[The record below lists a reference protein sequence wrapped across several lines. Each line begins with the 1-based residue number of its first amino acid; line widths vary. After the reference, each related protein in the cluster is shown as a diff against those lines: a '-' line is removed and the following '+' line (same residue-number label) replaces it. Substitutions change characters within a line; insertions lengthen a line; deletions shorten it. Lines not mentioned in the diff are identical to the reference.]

1 MKKNLDNYIKFL
13 TSKGFVILEDM
24 LKRKETKIIRSK
36 LENILK
42 KRVLNNENIGAKDSQ
57 VMYNYFYEDK
67 SLLKL
72 IYFPELDF
80 ILKKVLEP
88 NYTLMSTCAQNR
100 SSKIL
105 KSEEITDNF
114 RVGSTWHTDSRYLNG
129 KRLDSGFSYAVI
141 IAIDAFTKFNG
152 PTKFIENS
160 FKRRD
165 IPPRELKLKY
175 KELLLKEGSICIMDT
190 GMWHKGGDSTGNSR
204 WSIFSNYAGWFVKPY
219 HDFQDFILKNNIKKK
234 YKKLLHFY
242 SQPPKIKEI
251 RNTVQNI
258 DV

>member
-1 MKKNLDNYIKFL
+1 
-13 TSKGFVILEDM
+13 
-24 LKRKETKIIRSK
+24 
-36 LENILK
+36 
-42 KRVLNNENIGAKDSQ
+42 
-57 VMYNYFYEDK
+57 
-67 SLLKL
+67 
-72 IYFPELDF
+72 
-80 ILKKVLEP
+80 
-88 NYTLMSTCAQNR
+88 MSTCAQNR

-114 RVGSTWHTDSRYLNG
+114 RIGSTWHTDSRYLNG

-190 GMWHKGGDSTGNSR
+190 GMWHKGETLLVTQDGQYFLIMQVGLLSLIM
-204 WSIFSNYAGWFVKPY
+204 IFKILYLKI
-219 HDFQDFILKNNIKKK
+219 ILKKNIKNFCIFIVSHQKLKK
-234 YKKLLHFY
+234 Y
-242 SQPPKIKEI
+242 EI
-251 RNTVQNI
+251 QFKTLMFKTCLN
-258 DV
+258 